1 MILIASVML
10 SEVVTAR
17 QISEEDLKDR
27 LRAGG
32 LKPTRQ
38 RVRVLQEL
46 AAEPS
51 DITALELHRRLRAD
65 GGRVGLST
73 VYRTLNALASEGVID
88 SFAHH
93 PGESCFRLCSE
104 GHHHHL
110 VCTNCHRVVEL
121 DECGLEAWLDKAAAS
136 VGFEATD
143 HRVEIVGLCAECRSP
158 SASI

>member
-1 MILIASVML
+1 ML
-10 SEVVTAR
+10 DAMQAAR
-17 QISEEDLKDR
+17 QLSEEDVNSR

-51 DITALELHRRLRAD
+51 DVTALELHRRLRAD
-65 GGRVGLST
+65 GDRIGLAT

-88 SFAHH
+88 AFAHH
-93 PGESCFRLCSE
+93 PGESCFRLCSA

-110 VCTNCHRVVEL
+110 VCTNCHLVAEL
-121 DECGLEAWLDKAAAS
+121 DECGLEAWLDKAAAEA
-136 VGFEATD
+136 GFEVTD
-143 HRVEIVGLCAECRSP
+143 HRLEVFGLCAECRTARVSG
-158 SASI
+158 